1 MRCLRPAPNKRAVI
15 IDMVGNCYRHGLP
28 TEPREWSLTGR
39 VSCHNESAEPDI
51 LVRQCKSCLRVY
63 SGTSRICPYCGAEQ
77 PKTKREIEQDEKAE
91 LERIEAIERRKKQ
104 IEQGRAKT
112 LEQLIAVGRER
123 GYKNP
128 VFWARMV
135 YNGRN
140 RR

>member
-1 MRCLRPAPNKRAVI
+1 M
-15 IDMVGNCYRHGLP
+15 
-28 TEPREWSLTGR
+28 
-39 VSCHNESAEPDI
+39 
-51 LVRQCKSCLRVY
+51 Y

-104 IEQGRAKT
+104 IEQGQAKT
-112 LEQLIAVGRER
+112 LEQLIALGRKR

-140 RR
+140 KK